1 MDKQRAPNFTKIAK
15 FGCVNC
21 AHRWK
26 SARGQPGVYQKCKE
40 CLTPCFPTEFQY
52 EPPNRLGNMNRET
65 MVGHNSELCQKCEE
79 LGYSCMNE
87 IGNDDDDDDIAIESD
102 FAQLVDAALVSTR
115 KLSQKERKRLA
126 KQGKLSAMDD
136 DDHH

>member
-1 MDKQRAPNFTKIAK
+1 
-15 FGCVNC
+15 
-21 AHRWK
+21 
-26 SARGQPGVYQKCKE
+26 
-40 CLTPCFPTEFQY
+40 
-52 EPPNRLGNMNRET
+52 
-65 MVGHNSELCQKCEE
+65 
-79 LGYSCMNE
+79 MNE

-136 DDHH
+136 DDQH